1 MRISPRVLRGG
12 LRFCL
17 SVGVIWGLYFL
28 RDNIWF
34 RAYPVVISAVMWG
47 AFLFSL
53 TKRRTP
59 LVELSARAM
68 RKTLN
73 DAEVRYCRQLTV
85 AWVIFMTLHLGVTIA
100 TMFLSHAFWALYN
113 GCIAYLLIGLMFLA
127 GLLIG
132 KWRKLESGH

>member
-1 MRISPRVLRGG
+1 MLSMFRNRVVRVG
-12 LRFCL
+12 LRVVL
-17 SVGVIWGLYFL
+17 SAGLIWGLYFL

-34 RAYPVVISAVMWG
+34 RAYPVVISAFMWG

-53 TKRRTP
+53 KKGRTP

-73 DAEVRYCRQLTV
+73 EAEVRYCYQLTV
-85 AWVIFMTLHLGVTIA
+85 VWAVFMTLHLGVTVF
-100 TMFLSHAFWALYN
+100 TLFSSHAFWALYN
-113 GCIAYLLIGLMFLA
+113 GCISYLLIGTLFLA

-132 KWRKLESGH
+132 KWRHLG